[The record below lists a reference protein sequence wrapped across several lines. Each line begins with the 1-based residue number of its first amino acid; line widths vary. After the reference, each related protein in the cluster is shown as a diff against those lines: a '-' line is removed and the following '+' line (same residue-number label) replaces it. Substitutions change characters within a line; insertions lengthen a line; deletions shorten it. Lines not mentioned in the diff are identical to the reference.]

1 MPAERSHPNGYDTWT
16 SLGAIGTAAPR
27 LRKASRPIR
36 LGLLQMVVAMKVGM
50 LIYHL
55 NLERV
60 LGGTDFAALHT
71 EYPVFGHWMMVAAMA
86 VAMIIFMRSVN
97 PDYPPQID

>member
-1 MPAERSHPNGYDTWT
+1 
-16 SLGAIGTAAPR
+16 
-27 LRKASRPIR
+27 
-36 LGLLQMVVAMKVGM
+36 MVVAMKVGI

-55 NLERV
+55 DLERV

-86 VAMIIFMRSVN
+86 VAMIIFMRSAN